1 MDNREKES
9 MHLLKN
15 VYDSFYAL
23 PLSERLNLQGTELEA
38 QIDCIPSQL
47 KLYKADVLRVIGE
60 AVAESNINQRFKKHS
75 KRPKDTRSG

>member
-1 MDNREKES
+1 MNNRDINA

-15 VYDSFYAL
+15 VFDSFYAL

-38 QIDCIPSQL
+38 QIDRIPSQL

-60 AVAESNINQRFKKHS
+60 AVAESNINQRLKTKA
-75 KRPKDTRSG
+75 K